1 MLQCDVHVYSMHYS
15 PFIILLS
22 HFLFISYRL
31 INQGLRPKRSYSVPA
46 TPIGSHT
53 RPKYI
58 HSISIGGGSTGKG
71 GTGATPPA
79 HSNIRVTRSMS
90 KHQQGKREDEE
101 MDETT
106 TDCCKCVGVIHMYCN
121 YTELGSIHYY

>member
-1 MLQCDVHVYSMHYS
+1 MYNYVYTVVPY
-15 PFIILLS
+15 FLT

-31 INQGLRPKRSYSVPA
+31 ITQGLRPKRSYSVPA

-53 RPKYI
+53 RPKYS

-79 HSNIRVTRSMS
+79 HSDMRVTRSMS
-90 KHQQGKREDEE
+90 KHQQGKREYEE
-101 MDETT
+101 IMDEMT
-106 TDCCKCVGVIHMYCN
+106 TDCCECVGETVQYM
-121 YTELGSIHYY
+121 HYMRAMILIFVV